1 MWARHLALL
10 AAYAG
15 TSLAILGL
23 VVVPY
28 FLPVSHPVL
37 DWSYEQIGVELLTT
51 SGPLIAVVMA
61 IFLWK
66 RLSE

>member
-1 MWARHLALL
+1 MRPRNFALL

-15 TSLAILGL
+15 ASLAILSL
-23 VVVPY
+23 VAAPY

-66 RLSE
+66 RLAD